1 MKSSRDLTRSRIL
14 RGYVSTPL
22 LVALS
27 CLGAATAA
35 AEPSLRQEEGAGR
48 TQPFGQAFI
57 ANRGQWETDA
67 LLVARL
73 GPVTACLEPG
83 ALVLQTVRGSGD
95 EREGLVT
102 RFRIEGAEDVVP
114 VGVSQLRA
122 RHNFILGRSEPVSAE
137 SYERARYSQVAKGI
151 DLEVRIDGGALEYD
165 LNLAPGAD
173 LTDLRITCEGVES
186 LSLGDDGA
194 LILETPFGLL
204 MQSIPASWS
213 LLESG
218 ERRAVNCRFVLLGGT
233 TYGFCL
239 AGHDPT
245 RPVIVDPEFEWA
257 TFLGG
262 SSNDHILA
270 MATDP
275 EGLLVVGGQTESLD
289 FWTTTGAP
297 FHSLAGPEDAVI
309 CKLDPDGY
317 QIEQL
322 VWATYFGG
330 CGFDRIIDLEVSASG
345 RIMAVGLTSST
356 DFPIPKNSNP
366 YQGSHAGGM
375 FDAFVMELSGDGTK
389 LLYSSY
395 LGGDGEDVAMEIEIQ
410 EPGVVTLVGE
420 THSSNF
426 PTTWDAVRTTPFG
439 KWDLFATRMDLDWQ
453 EEEPGD
459 EQELVYSTYVG
470 SSDEDGSRTVQW
482 ASDNSYISYV
492 DDPSILPSF
501 WLVSPLAL
509 GNEGEIY
516 LATATLGKD
525 WMSPSSG
532 ELYRLGNA
540 DVGVAVIDPGRP
552 GIDGLVYSA
561 QFGGSVPGAPQFGF
575 PPFDAPTAILV
586 HPETGEIIL
595 AGQTASADFPT
606 TPGALERRY
615 GDVVPGFLM
624 CIDPHVEWEDG
635 LLYST
640 YTKVSYPQSMI
651 MTDRGEYVLIGVA
664 GPSFWEDDYP
674 ITCQGATG
682 LGLLDQLLLVL
693 APGGNG
699 LSDLHYSTL
708 LGGALWDTF
717 GTLAL
722 LSSKPLVVAVA
733 GETESVD
740 FPASEDA
747 LQPSLGG
754 GFDGFVATLEI
765 NPLRYCI
772 GAPNSA
778 STQGAH
784 VCGSGSLSVSVN
796 SFALEVSGAVPN
808 QPGMFFYG
816 PGRQETPWGDGYLC
830 VGEGFHRIDP
840 VLQTD
845 AGGSAKVALD
855 FDQLPEPILGGST
868 WHFQFWY
875 RDKAANGA
883 GFNTS
888 GALEVTFEN

>member
-1 MKSSRDLTRSRIL
+1 MSVPESPGVAVAGHYPLAPLGPAASSRRSQ
-14 RGYVSTPL
+14 
-22 LVALS
+22 AL
-27 CLGAATAA
+27 
-35 AEPSLRQEEGAGR
+35 
-48 TQPFGQAFI
+48 GQCFI

-114 VGVSQLRA
+114 VGESQLRA
-122 RHNFILGRSEPVSAE
+122 RHNFILGRSEAVSAE
-137 SYERARYSQVAKGI
+137 SYERALYSQVARGI
-151 DLEVRIDGGALEYD
+151 DLEVRIEGGALEYD
-165 LNLAPGAD
+165 LILAPGAD
-173 LTDLRITCEGVES
+173 LTDVRITCEGVES

-194 LILETPFGLL
+194 LIIETAFGTL
-204 MQSIPASWS
+204 MQSIPESWS

-297 FHSLAGPEDAVI
+297 FYFLKGPEDAVI

-317 QIEQL
+317 QIGQL

-330 CGFDRIIDLEVSASG
+330 SGFERVLDLEVSASG

-356 DFPIPKNSNP
+356 EDFPLSNA
-366 YQGSHAGGM
+366 YQSDHAGGT
-375 FDAFVMELSGDGTK
+375 FDAFVIELSGDGK
-389 LLYSSY
+389 QLLYSSY
-395 LGGDGEDVAMEIEIQ
+395 LGGEGEDVGMKIEIQ

-420 THSSNF
+420 TYSSNF
-426 PTTWDAVRTTPFG
+426 PTTMNAVRTTPFG

-470 SSDEDGSRTVQW
+470 SSGEDGSVTVVGVPYTTG
-482 ASDNSYISYV
+482 SYSWCN
-492 DDPSILPSF
+492 PTC
-501 WLVSPLAL
+501 WLVSVLAL
-509 GNEGEIY
+509 GSKGEIY
-516 LATATLGKD
+516 LATGTSGTD
-525 WMSPSSG
+525 WKSPSSG
-532 ELYRLGNA
+532 QKKARQPGDA
-540 DVGVAVIDPGRP
+540 DIGVAVIDPGRP

-561 QFGGSVPGAPQFGF
+561 RFGGSLPSSTILPAV
-575 PPFDAPTAILV
+575 DLPTAIHV
-586 HPETGEIIL
+586 HPETGDITL
-595 AGQTASADFPT
+595 AGQTWSVDFPT
-606 TPGALERRY
+606 TPGALERQY
-615 GDVVPGFLM
+615 PGTVVAGFLM
-624 CIDPHVEWEDG
+624 CIDPHVEPEDG
-635 LLYST
+635 VLYST
-640 YTKVSYPQSMI
+640 YTRLIYPQSMI
-651 MTDRGEYVLIGVA
+651 MTDRGEYVLTGVTFFL
-664 GPSFWEDDYP
+664 GDDIP
-674 ITCQGATG
+674 IMCQGEVAVQG
-682 LGLLDQLLLVL
+682 LADILLLVL

-708 LGGALWDTF
+708 LGGTGGDWFA
-717 GTLAL
+717 TLAL

-733 GETESVD
+733 GTTGSVD
-740 FPASEDA
+740 FPTSEDA
-747 LQPSLGG
+747 LQPSHGG

-778 STQGAH
+778 NMQGAH
-784 VCGSGSLSVSVN
+784 LCGSGSLSVSED
-796 SFALEVSGAVPN
+796 SFALGVSGAVPHKT
-808 QPGMFFYG
+808 GLFFYG
-816 PGRQETPWGDGYLC
+816 PGRQETPWGDGHLC
-830 VGEGFHRIDP
+830 VDGVLHRIDP
-840 VLQTD
+840 VQTD
-845 AGGSAKVALD
+845 AGGSARIALD
-855 FDQLPEPILGGST
+855 FEELPEPILGGST

-875 RDKAANGA
+875 RDPAAGGA